1 MNKKIITIIMNDV
14 LILMYDMIIYDDN
27 DGDAMLDDDDDRYP
41 NLLCEKNF
49 AIAILRKHRVRASDQ

>member
-1 MNKKIITIIMNDV
+1 
-14 LILMYDMIIYDDN
+14 MYDMIIYDDN

-41 NLLCEKNF
+41 NLLCEKVF